1 LSTPDTILSRLPRW
15 QAAGLALGLTAIIGV
30 TERWVA
36 AERLFPLLY
45 LVPISLGAWFFSRSL
60 GLALAVISAVTT
72 LAAAWPRVT
81 PADLVGE
88 SVIFVTV
95 AVLVSGVREQ
105 QASDRASQQIIER
118 MIDAIP
124 ARVFW
129 KDKNLVY
136 LGCNAAFA
144 RDAGFADQ
152 RDIIGKDDYQMA
164 WRDQAELYRADDREV
179 IESGHSK
186 LLIEES
192 QTTREGNEIVLLT
205 SKVPLHGPRGEIMG
219 ILGTYMDIT
228 ERKRTQESHARLAMA
243 VEQSAEAIIITDAKG
258 SILYTN
264 PAFQRATG
272 YSCEEVVGQNPRILK
287 SGKQDAELYRQMWT
301 TLGQGQVWSGHL
313 INKRKDGKLF
323 EEDATISPVRD
334 AAGQTV
340 NYVAVKLD
348 RTNEARLEQQLFQAQ
363 KMEAVGRL
371 AAGVAHDFNNL
382 LGVIVGYGE
391 IVSRRLAGDD
401 LLKEKMDQI
410 LKAADRA
417 TSLTRQLLAFGRK
430 EVVEPKILNL
440 NAVVS
445 DMNKMLRRVIGEDVE
460 LTTFL
465 EPDLGNVRA
474 DAGQLGQVL
483 MNLVVNSRDAMPE
496 GGRITIETHNTNLD
510 VDYAAAHALVRPG
523 PYILLVVTDTGTGM
537 DAATQARI
545 FEPFFTTKEVGKG
558 TGLGLSTVYAI
569 VKQSEGFVWVYSEV
583 GLGTTFKI
591 YLPRVH
597 EEAASAPTEGSGTL
611 LGGVETILLV
621 EDEASLRDLLRET
634 LEASGYFTL
643 VARDGAEA
651 LQVVEDYANPIQ
663 LMLTDVIM
671 PGMTG
676 PKIVELVVQSRPEI
690 KVLYISGYSD
700 AVTRNGLTGRG
711 RAFLSKPF
719 SPEVLLRRV
728 REMLDAG

>member
-1 LSTPDTILSRLPRW
+1 
-15 QAAGLALGLTAIIGV
+15 
-30 TERWVA
+30 
-36 AERLFPLLY
+36 
-45 LVPISLGAWFFSRSL
+45 
-60 GLALAVISAVTT
+60 
-72 LAAAWPRVT
+72 
-81 PADLVGE
+81 
-88 SVIFVTV
+88 
-95 AVLVSGVREQ
+95 
-105 QASDRASQQIIER
+105 
-118 MIDAIP
+118 
-124 ARVFW
+124 
-129 KDKNLVY
+129 
-136 LGCNAAFA
+136 
-144 RDAGFADQ
+144 
-152 RDIIGKDDYQMA
+152 
-164 WRDQAELYRADDREV
+164 
-179 IESGHSK
+179 
-186 LLIEES
+186 
-192 QTTREGNEIVLLT
+192 
-205 SKVPLHGPRGEIMG
+205 
-219 ILGTYMDIT
+219 
-228 ERKRTQESHARLAMA
+228 
-243 VEQSAEAIIITDAKG
+243 
-258 SILYTN
+258 
-264 PAFQRATG
+264 
-272 YSCEEVVGQNPRILK
+272 
-287 SGKQDAELYRQMWT
+287 
-301 TLGQGQVWSGHL
+301 
-313 INKRKDGKLF
+313 
-323 EEDATISPVRD
+323 
-334 AAGQTV
+334 
-340 NYVAVKLD
+340 
-348 RTNEARLEQQLFQAQ
+348 
-363 KMEAVGRL
+363 
-371 AAGVAHDFNNL
+371 
-382 LGVIVGYGE
+382 
-391 IVSRRLAGDD
+391 
-401 LLKEKMDQI
+401 
-410 LKAADRA
+410 
-417 TSLTRQLLAFGRK
+417 LTRQLLAFGRK

-510 VDYAAAHALVRPG
+510 ADYAAAHALVRPG